1 MLSNVLIIDK
11 RKELSTKYKKSI
23 EDEQTTVVVS
33 RNLKDA
39 MQLIQKTDPDIII
52 VSDSIDE
59 NLADFCKKIR
69 TLTYNTRP
77 VIVALSKS
85 AETADRILVLENGAD
100 DFLSEPVNIDEFKI
114 RIKAH
119 LRRDIESNLDNKT
132 LLPNKKYVR
141 KALKRLLNS
150 DNKMSVLLLGI
161 ENLESY
167 KSVYSEVAGDKL
179 IQTIVAITKST
190 LDNTDFLGQIDETNF
205 IIITNPYSAEKM
217 AAFLTF
223 AFDTVVPKFYSQK
236 DAKRGYMLLKG
247 NRMAG
252 MRVNFVSILIG
263 GIVDNYDM
271 INTPEELIEKLYF
284 TKKLAKIPNG
294 SNYAIDR
301 IKISGGS
308 LAGFGD
314 ANNSVYIKESDE
326 ALSLLLRTTLELQGY
341 DVVENLDENAQE
353 QPKIVIIDSGD
364 DLSRLGLCMDLK
376 NNLNFVNTKIIVTT
390 STHDK
395 TAILNAGADLYLP
408 KPYEI
413 SDLIRW
419 VEYFMKNE

>member
-23 EDEQTTVVVS
+23 EDEQTAVVVS

-77 VIVALSKS
+77 VIIALSKS

-161 ENLESY
+161 ENLHSY

-179 IQTIVAITKST
+179 IQTIVTITKST